1 MGHLRHPESVR
12 WRRLCVLC
20 GLGLLLAACT
30 TAEMRI
36 SGTPVLSEDYSQ
48 RHPLAV
54 ESVRAALNLPG
65 AGGQDRLTPTE
76 VRRVDAFVSSYL
88 AEMRGPLMISVP
100 GAAAGD
106 ARVLGR
112 AKQIADR
119 ARRLGLP
126 PDQVLLRVAAEE
138 ERAEAPVVV
147 SYEKLVMRIP
157 ECGDWSKEAS
167 HDWTNTV
174 HSDFGCSTQRGV
186 GLMIADPADLAKPRT
201 AGLRD
206 AARSNLVIQLYRAGV
221 ATVAERAE
229 VERAAITEVSEEVA
243 E

>member
-1 MGHLRHPESVR
+1 MTVMGHLRHPESVR

-65 AGGQDRLTPTE
+65 AGGQDRLTPAE

-100 GAAAGD
+100 GAAADD

-167 HDWTNTV
+167 YDWTNTV
-174 HSDFGCSTQRGV
+174 HSDFGCSMQRGV
-186 GLMIADPADLAKPRT
+186 GLMIADPGDLIAPRPVGSRDT
-201 AGLRD
+201 QRSRTILR
-206 AARSNLVIQLYRAGV
+206 LYRAGKV
-221 ATVAERAE
+221 TGAARAKAEEAE
-229 VERAAITEVSEEVA
+229 AAETE
-243 E
+243 

>member
-1 MGHLRHPESVR
+1 MTVMGHLRHLKSVR

-36 SGTPVLSEDYSQ
+36 GETPVFSEDYSQ

-65 AGGQDRLTPTE
+65 AGGQDRLTPIE
-76 VRRVDAFVSSYL
+76 LRRVDAFVSSYF

-157 ECGDWSKEAS
+157 DCGDWSKNVS

-174 HSDFGCSTQRGV
+174 HSDFGCSTQSGI
-186 GLMIADPADLAKPRT
+186 GLMIADPADLARPRQ

-206 AARSNLVIQLYRAGV
+206 AVRSNTAIQLYRAGEV
-221 ATVAERAE
+221 TGAARAE
-229 VERAAITEVSEEVA
+229 AEEAEAAETEE
-243 E
+243 

>member
-1 MGHLRHPESVR
+1 MGHMEHPQRVR
-12 WRRLCVLC
+12 RRRLHVVC

-36 SGTPVLSEDYSQ
+36 GGLPVHSEDYKL
-48 RHPLAV
+48 RYPLAV
-54 ESVRAALNLPG
+54 ESIPAVLNLPG

-119 ARRLGLP
+119 ARRFGLP

-147 SYEKLVMRIP
+147 SYEKLVVRLP
-157 ECGDWSKEAS
+157 ACGDWSKES
-167 HDWTNTV
+167 RHDLFNTV
-174 HSDFGCSTQRGV
+174 PSNYGCAMQRAV
-186 GLMIADPADLAKPRT
+186 GLMVADPGDLIGPRPI
-201 AGLRD
+201 GPQD
-206 AARSNLVIQLYRAGV
+206 AQRSSTILQLYRAGLPT
-221 ATVAERAE
+221 AAER
-229 VERAAITEVSEEVA
+229 TEEEQADVA
-243 E
+243 GEETE

>member
-36 SGTPVLSEDYSQ
+36 GGLPVFSEDYSQ

-54 ESVRAALNLPG
+54 DSVRATLNLPG
-65 AGGQDRLTPTE
+65 AEGAERLTSGE
-76 VRRVDAFVSSYL
+76 LRRIDAFVAAYL
-88 AEMRGPLMISVP
+88 AERRGQLMISVP

-119 ARRLGLP
+119 ARQHGLP
-126 PDQVLLRVAAEE
+126 AAKVILRVATDEQEAN
-138 ERAEAPVVV
+138 APVMV

-157 ECGDWSKEAS
+157 ECGDWSKGAS
-167 HDWTNTV
+167 YDWTNTV
-174 HSDFGCSTQRGV
+174 HSNFGCSTQRGV
-186 GLMIADPADLAKPRT
+186 GLMIADPGDLARPRQ

-206 AARSNLVIQLYRAGV
+206 AVRSNTVIQLYRAGEV
-221 ATVAERAE
+221 TGAARAE
-229 VERAAITEVSEEVA
+229 AEEAEAEVVSPE
-243 E
+243 

>member
-1 MGHLRHPESVR
+1 MTVMGHLRHPESVR
-12 WRRLCVLC
+12 RRRLYVAC

-30 TAEMRI
+30 TF
-36 SGTPVLSEDYSQ
+36 SEDYSQ

-54 ESVRAALNLPG
+54 EIVHATLNLPG
-65 AGGQDRLTPTE
+65 AEGAERLTSGE
-76 VRRVDAFVSSYL
+76 LRRVDGFVAAYM
-88 AEMRGPLMISVP
+88 AERRGQLMISVP

-119 ARRLGLP
+119 ARQHGLP
-126 PDQVLLRVAAEE
+126 AAEVILRVAAEE
-138 ERAEAPVVV
+138 QEAKAPVMV

-174 HSDFGCSTQRGV
+174 HSDFGCSTQRNL
-186 GLMIADPADLAKPRT
+186 GLMLADPGDLLRGRTLGPADGEAL
-201 AGLRD
+201 
-206 AARSNLVIQLYRAGV
+206 SNGIRAYRAGKAKIPV
-221 ATVAERAE
+221 PPK
-229 VERAAITEVSEEVA
+229 IN
-243 E
+243 

>member
-1 MGHLRHPESVR
+1 MGE
-12 WRRLCVLC
+12 
-20 GLGLLLAACT
+20 
-30 TAEMRI
+30 
-36 SGTPVLSEDYSQ
+36 TPVFSEDYSQ

-54 ESVRAALNLPG
+54 EIVRATLNLPG
-65 AGGQDRLTPTE
+65 AEGAERLTSAE
-76 VRRVDAFVSSYL
+76 LRRIDGFVAAYM
-88 AEMRGPLMISVP
+88 AERRGQLMISVP
-100 GAAAGD
+100 AAAAGD

-119 ARRLGLP
+119 ARQQGLP
-126 PDQVLLRVAAEE
+126 AAEVILRVAADEQE
-138 ERAEAPVVV
+138 AKAPVMV
-147 SYEKLVMRIP
+147 SYEKLVMGIP

-167 HDWTNTV
+167 HDWTNTI
-174 HSDFGCSTQRGV
+174 HSNFGCSTQRGV

-229 VERAAITEVSEEVA
+229 VERAAIAEVA